1 MSFSESISPL
11 IGRAMLA
18 WFFLSAALD
27 YAGRWHSTIVLF
39 AMQGVPAPALLLA
52 IGIVVM
58 LIGGISL
65 LFGFH
70 ARYGAMLLFSF
81 TLIATLLMHD
91 YWHFRDAVTRAADY
105 EIFVRNIAIAGALL
119 FIVGVGSGPFSL
131 DNTLNAP
138 KKKR

>member
-1 MSFSESISPL
+1 MSFSELISPL

-27 YAGRWHSTIVLF
+27 YAGRWHATITLL
-39 AMQGVPAPALLLA
+39 AMQGAPAPALLLA
-52 IGIVVM
+52 VGVIVM

-65 LFGFH
+65 LLGFH

-81 TLIATLLMHD
+81 TLIASIMMHD
-91 YWHFRDAVTRAADY
+91 YWRIRDAVARDADY
-105 EIFVRNIAIAGALL
+105 EIFARNIAIAGALL

-131 DNTLNAP
+131 DNWLNAP

>member
-1 MSFSESISPL
+1 MSFSELISPL
-11 IGRAMLA
+11 IGRAMLV

-27 YAGRWHSTIVLF
+27 YAGRWHATITLL
-39 AMQGVPAPALLLA
+39 AMQNVPAPALLLA
-52 IGIVVM
+52 IGIIVM
-58 LIGGISL
+58 LLGSISL

-81 TLIATLLMHD
+81 TLIASIVMHD
-91 YWHFRDAVTRAADY
+91 YWRIKDAVARDADY
-105 EIFVRNIAIAGALL
+105 EIFARNIAIAGALL

-131 DNTLNAP
+131 DNRLNAP

>member
-1 MSFSESISPL
+1 MSFSELISPL

-27 YAGRWHSTIVLF
+27 YAGRWHGTITML
-39 AMQGVPAPALLLA
+39 AMQNVPAPALLAA

-58 LIGGISL
+58 LIGSISL

-70 ARYGAMLLFSF
+70 ARYGAMLLFAF
-81 TLIATLLMHD
+81 TLLASIMMHD
-91 YWHFRDAVTRAADY
+91 YWRIKDAVTSAADF
-105 EIFVRNIAIAGALL
+105 EIFSRNIAIAGALL

-131 DNTLNAP
+131 DNRLNAP

>member
-1 MSFSESISPL
+1 VSFSELIAPL

-27 YAGRWHSTIVLF
+27 YAGHWHVTVIML
-39 AMQGVPAPALLLA
+39 AMQNVPAPALLAA
-52 IGIVVM
+52 IGIIVM

-81 TLIATLLMHD
+81 TLIASIMMHD
-91 YWHFRDAVTRAADY
+91 YWRIRDAVTREADY
-105 EIFVRNIAIAGALL
+105 EIFARNIAIAGALL
-119 FIVGVGSGPFSL
+119 FIAGVGSGPFSL
-131 DNTLNAP
+131 DSWLNAP

>member
-1 MSFSESISPL
+1 MSFSELISPL

-27 YAGRWHSTIVLF
+27 YAGRWHGTITML
-39 AMQGVPAPALLLA
+39 AMQNVPAPPLLAA
-52 IGIVVM
+52 IGIIVM

-81 TLIATLLMHD
+81 TLLASIMMHD
-91 YWHFRDAVTRAADY
+91 YWHIKDAATRDADY
-105 EIFVRNIAIAGALL
+105 QLFARNIAIAGALL
-119 FIVGVGSGPFSL
+119 FIAAVGSGPLSI
-131 DNTLNAP
+131 DNQLNAP

>member
-1 MSFSESISPL
+1 MSFSELISPL

-27 YAGRWHSTIVLF
+27 YAGRWHATITLM
-39 AMQGVPAPALLLA
+39 AMQGVPAPPLLLA
-52 IGIVVM
+52 VGIIVM

-65 LFGFH
+65 LLGFH
-70 ARYGAMLLFSF
+70 ARYGAMLLFAF
-81 TLIATLLMHD
+81 TLLASILMHD
-91 YWHFRDAVTRAADY
+91 YWDIKDTVTRAADY

-131 DNTLNAP
+131 DNSLNAP
-138 KKKR
+138 RKKR